1 MCLFTGADSRMDKQ
15 RRLRLAEILKS
26 KGDASAKRV
35 GGSIPPTSE
44 TTPTSPTLRPQ
55 DQPSSASPPAL
66 SPPNSPPPTTAMPLA
81 LAETPVEPAPLA
93 KGKGVV
99 AVPSD
104 DEGDSAEGQV
114 FKRRRTSR
122 AVPQVATSTTSSSH
136 GAESLREN
144 PPSATS
150 PSQPMTLEGGLG
162 TEPTSAPPP
171 TPELPPP
178 MQDSLR
184 GYLEKMSPCGQAEG
198 PKKEEKEVASL
209 KDEKERL
216 AQHWACKE
224 VAYKD
229 SLKIG
234 QKAKEDASKRLH
246 EVGQAHAELLN
257 QVVPLRVKI
266 VELEDATKAYEAQQ
280 KKLEAHCVD
289 REQTLRKTEGELAA
303 KIEAFN
309 LLQAENGKLQAD
321 VNKLQVEKEFLDKQL
336 ATKNSKIEELEKSNK
351 ELLDDMAGTF
361 EEGFK
366 AGPSHVRKPRD

>member
-1 MCLFTGADSRMDKQ
+1 
-15 RRLRLAEILKS
+15 
-26 KGDASAKRV
+26 
-35 GGSIPPTSE
+35 
-44 TTPTSPTLRPQ
+44 
-55 DQPSSASPPAL
+55 
-66 SPPNSPPPTTAMPLA
+66 MPLA

-122 AVPQVATSTTSSSH
+122 AVPQVATSTTSFSH

-171 TPELPPP
+171 APELPPP

-198 PKKEEKEVASL
+198 PKKEGMFYYMGAFMACASTWCEQAKAKAIEASTLQALEKEVASL

-216 AQHWACKE
+216 AQHWARKE

-280 KKLEAHCVD
+280 KKLKAHCVD
-289 REQTLRKTEGELAA
+289 REQTLGKTEGELAA

-309 LLQAENGKLQAD
+309 LLQAKNDKLQAD

-366 AGPSHVRKPRD
+366 EALAQATCENPGIDTSNCDPGDQIVDGKVVPLDLGE